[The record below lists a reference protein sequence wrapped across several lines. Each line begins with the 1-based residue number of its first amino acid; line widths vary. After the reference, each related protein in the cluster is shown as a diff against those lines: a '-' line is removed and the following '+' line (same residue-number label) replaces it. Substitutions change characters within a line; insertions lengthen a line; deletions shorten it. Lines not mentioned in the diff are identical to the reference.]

1 MDRWWLTFFI
11 DISENLDIL
20 SIMNIITVLKAISNE
35 KRLKILQWL
44 KEPKKNFTSTHCD
57 VEKDGVC
64 VGLIENKIG
73 LSQSTVSQYLM
84 LLQQAG
90 LITMV
95 RRGQWTY
102 CKRNEKAMKELMK
115 QLKDL

>member
-1 MDRWWLTFFI
+1 MNV
-11 DISENLDIL
+11 IS
-20 SIMNIITVLKAISNE
+20 VLKAISNE

-44 KEPKKNFTSTHCD
+44 KEPKKNFTSSYCD

-64 VGLIENKIG
+64 VGLIEEKVG

-90 LITMV
+90 LISME
-95 RRGQWTY
+95 RKGQWTY
-102 CKRNEKAMKELMK
+102 CKRNEKTIKEFMKALSN
-115 QLKDL
+115 L

>member
-1 MDRWWLTFFI
+1 M
-11 DISENLDIL
+11 
-20 SIMNIITVLKAISNE
+20 MNMIAVLKALSNE

-44 KEPKKNFTSTHCD
+44 KEPHKHFSSSHCD

-64 VGLIENKIG
+64 VGLIEEKIG

-90 LITMV
+90 LITTE
-95 RRGQWTY
+95 RRGQWTF
-102 CKRNEKAMKELMK
+102 CKRNEKTIKALIAA
-115 QLKDL
+115 LKKL

>member
-1 MDRWWLTFFI
+1 
-11 DISENLDIL
+11 
-20 SIMNIITVLKAISNE
+20 MNILPILKALSNE

-44 KEPKKNFTSTHCD
+44 KEPKKHFTSIHCD

-64 VGLIENKIG
+64 VGLIEEKIG

-90 LITMV
+90 LVTTE
-95 RRGQWTY
+95 RKGQWTY
-102 CKRNEKAMKELMK
+102 CKRNEKTIKAFIDELK
-115 QLKDL
+115 KL

>member
-1 MDRWWLTFFI
+1 MNM
-11 DISENLDIL
+11 NL
-20 SIMNIITVLKAISNE
+20 VLKAISNE
-35 KRLKILQWL
+35 KRLKILHWL
-44 KEPKKNFTSTHCD
+44 KEPKKHFSSQHCD

-64 VGLIENKIG
+64 VGLIEEKVG

-90 LITMV
+90 LIITE

-102 CKRNEKAMKELMK
+102 CKRNDKAIKELIK
-115 QLKDL
+115 KLREL

>member
-1 MDRWWLTFFI
+1 M
-11 DISENLDIL
+11 
-20 SIMNIITVLKAISNE
+20 IIVLKALSNE

-44 KEPKKNFTSTHCD
+44 KEPKKNFASSHCD
-57 VEKDGVC
+57 VAKDGVC
-64 VGLIENKIG
+64 VGLIEEKIG

-90 LITMV
+90 LITTE

-102 CKRNEKAMKELMK
+102 CKRNEKAIKELVK
-115 QLKDL
+115 NLENI